1 METILRTTGEQQAL
15 LKNHLFPGDGKEAVA
30 VALCGR
36 RAGAERHI
44 LAVNEILLIP
54 YDQCRVRAHDRV
66 EWSTELIVPLLEKA
80 MKYGMAV
87 VKIHSHPGDLEEFSW
102 VDDASDRALF
112 DSVYG
117 WTGDEKN
124 PHASCIM
131 LPDGEVFG
139 RVVSPN
145 GEFTPLYL
153 VSVASDDLH
162 FWRPKTNVTKLR
174 EFTLR
179 HAQAFGERTT
189 ALLGDLVIAVIGVSG
204 TGMPV
209 VEMVSRLGVRKL
221 IPTDPDVVEKKNTNR
236 LPNTTAED
244 VIQKALKVA
253 VAERAINAMGFGTVV
268 QPIPRN
274 LWEAEVVKAVA
285 EADIIFGC
293 VDSIDGRYLLNRI
306 ATFYNIPYFDIGVK
320 LVADGRGGIEQ
331 VCGTVHYVQ
340 PGRSSLLS
348 RGVFTMEEVRAA
360 GLKRTDP
367 EAYKEQV
374 KAKYIVGAQEDR
386 PAVISVNFFAASLAV
401 NEFLARLHPYRDDDN
416 GEYAIHR
423 FSLSQGVFYRER
435 EGEPCRL
442 LARYVGRSDMRP
454 LLNLPE
460 LSDLK
465 AEAAA

>member
-1 METILRTTGEQQAL
+1 MKTILRTTGEQHAL
-15 LKNHLFPGDGKEAVA
+15 LVNHLFPGDGKEAVA

-36 RAGAERHI
+36 RAGAECHI
-44 LAVNEILLIP
+44 LAAHEILPIP

-80 MKYGMAV
+80 MKHGMAV
-87 VKIHSHPGDLEEFSW
+87 VKIHSHLGGPEKFSP
-102 VDDASDRALF
+102 VDDVSDRALF

-117 WTGDEKN
+117 WTGDEDH
-124 PHASCIM
+124 PHASAIM
-131 LPDGEVFG
+131 LPDGKIFG
-139 RVVSPN
+139 RVVSPD
-145 GEFTPLYL
+145 GEFTPLSL
-153 VSVASDDLH
+153 VSVAGDDLH
-162 FWRPKTNVTKLR
+162 FWRPETNVAEVR

-189 ALLGDLVIAVIGVSG
+189 AMLGDLTIAVIGVSG

-209 VEMVSRLGVRKL
+209 VEMISRLGVRKL
-221 IPTDPDVVEKKNTNR
+221 VPVDPDIVEKKNTNR

-244 VIQKALKVA
+244 VLRKAFKVD
-253 VAERAINAMGFGTVV
+253 VAMRAIKAMGFGTIV
-268 QPIPRN
+268 QAIPRN

-285 EADIIFGC
+285 EADIVFGC
-293 VDSIDGRYLLNRI
+293 VDSVDGRYLLNRL
-306 ATFYNIPYFDIGVK
+306 ATFYCIPYFDVGVK
-320 LVADGRGGIEQ
+320 LQADGHGGIEQ
-331 VCGTVHYVQ
+331 VCGTVHYLQ

-348 RGVFTMEEVRAA
+348 RRVFTLEEVRAA

-374 KAKYIVGAQEDR
+374 KSKYIVGAQEDR

-401 NEFLARLHPYRDDDN
+401 NEFLARLHPYRDDEN
-416 GEYAIHR
+416 GEYATHR

-435 EGEPCRL
+435 EGEPCGL
-442 LARYVGRSDMRP
+442 LTRYVGRGDMRP

-460 LSDLK
+460 LSDLNV
-465 AEAAA
+465 EVAA

>member
-1 METILRTTGEQQAL
+1 MKTILRTTGEQHTL
-15 LKNHLFPGDGKEAVA
+15 LMNHLFPGDGKEAVV

-36 RAGAERHI
+36 LAGAERHV
-44 LAVNEILLIP
+44 LAAHEILLIP

-66 EWSTELIVPLLEKA
+66 EWSTELILPLLEKA
-80 MKYGMAV
+80 MKHGMAV
-87 VKIHSHPGDLEEFSW
+87 VKIHSHLGGPQKFSP

-117 WTGDEKN
+117 WTGDEDH
-124 PHASCIM
+124 PHASAIM
-131 LPDGEVFG
+131 LPDGKIFG
-139 RVVSPN
+139 RVVSPD
-145 GEFTPLYL
+145 GEFTPLSL
-153 VSVASDDLH
+153 VSVAGDDLH
-162 FWRPKTNVTKLR
+162 FWRPETNVAEVR

-189 ALLGDLVIAVIGVSG
+189 AMLGDLTIAVIGVSG

-209 VEMVSRLGVRKL
+209 VEMISRLGVRK
-221 IPTDPDVVEKKNTNR
+221 IVPVDPDIVEKKNTNR

-244 VIQKALKVA
+244 VLRKAFKVD
-253 VAERAINAMGFGTVV
+253 VAERAVKAMGFGTVV
-268 QPIPRN
+268 QAIPRN

-285 EADIIFGC
+285 EADIVFGC
-293 VDSIDGRYLLNRI
+293 VDSVDGRYLLNRL
-306 ATFYNIPYFDIGVK
+306 ATFYSIPYFDVGVK
-320 LVADGRGGIEQ
+320 LQADGHGGIEQ
-331 VCGTVHYVQ
+331 VCGTVHYLQ

-348 RGVFTMEEVRAA
+348 RGVFTLEEVRAA

-374 KAKYIVGAQEDR
+374 KSKYIVGAQEDR

-401 NEFLARLHPYRDDDN
+401 NEFLARLHPYRDDEN
-416 GEYAIHR
+416 GEYATHR

-435 EGEPCRL
+435 EGEPCHL
-442 LARYVGRSDMRP
+442 LARYVGRGDVRP

-460 LSDLK
+460 LSDLNV
-465 AEAAA
+465 EVAA